1 MWYIALFSLSGMKL
15 AFLFFPIP
23 MPAYLFAIGY
33 LVYSLYGVKKLNDGI
48 GHEAHVGG
56 ALSGLVITSLFKPNV
71 ITDSFYLLVVMISIT
86 VVGFLIK
93 KKLIA

>member
-1 MWYIALFSLSGMKL
+1 MKL

-23 MPAYLFAIGY
+23 MPAYFFAIGY

-71 ITDSFYLLVVMISIT
+71 ITDSFFLLIVMISIT
-86 VVGFLIK
+86 VIGFLIIK
-93 KKLIA
+93 RN